1 MLKDWG
7 KRLCRKVRYASSELE
22 KSVKAIN
29 TYSQDLLPAGIDF
42 EAQLS
47 SLTNEELVEK
57 AIKLDWIFAFV
68 ANRTHNSAHR
78 CIQRLAITT
87 ASKYTDSK
95 HMVLFPLAALLR
107 SFLLV
112 PTYKLRIVVALLYA
126 TDKPD
131 KQNLV
136 HK

>member
-1 MLKDWG
+1 MLKDWD

-57 AIKLDWIFAFV
+57 AIKLDRQLIFVNDTAAQIEGHIETIYGVLYSFTV
-68 ANRTHNSAHR
+68 NLHK
-78 CIQRLAITT
+78 LAER
-87 ASKYTDSK
+87 AEK
-95 HMVLFPLAALLR
+95 R
-107 SFLLV
+107 
-112 PTYKLRIVVALLYA
+112 
-126 TDKPD
+126 
-131 KQNLV
+131 QNQEETN
-136 HK
+136 K